1 MHITLTH
8 NRCFLYALR
17 IQLGAMTVQKIEN
30 MVGALVLAMSDSF
43 VLATQEQAPE
53 LGPAAAALALL
64 GHEPGMPI
72 ERLRRALGLS
82 HSGTVRL
89 IDRLVAAGVIERH
102 SSEHDRR
109 AVALHLT
116 KSGEEKCAA
125 ILAVRQQ
132 RISSALKVL
141 EPQELEALGKIA
153 EKLLKNQVHNL
164 DEAYCVCRL
173 CDPGACVNCPV
184 AAALDESGAAKKP

>member
-1 MHITLTH
+1 MHIK
-8 NRCFLYALR
+8 CYLYASR
-17 IQLGAMTVQKIEN
+17 IQIGAMTVQKIEN
-30 MVGALVLAMSDSF
+30 MVGALALALSDSF
-43 VLATQEQAPE
+43 MLATQEQAPE

-89 IDRLVAAGVIERH
+89 IDRLVAGGVIERH

-132 RISSALKVL
+132 RISCALKVL
-141 EPQELEALGKIA
+141 DPHELEALGKIA
-153 EKLLKNQVHNL
+153 EKLLKSQVHNL

-173 CDPGACVNCPV
+173 CDAAACVNCPV
-184 AAALDESGAAKKP
+184 AAALDESKAAQKISL

>member
-1 MHITLTH
+1 M
-8 NRCFLYALR
+8 
-17 IQLGAMTVQKIEN
+17 GAMKVQEIEN
-30 MVGALVLAMSDSF
+30 MVGALALALSDSF
-43 VLATQEQAPE
+43 MLATQEQAPE

-89 IDRLVAAGVIERH
+89 IDRLVAGGLIERH
-102 SSEHDRR
+102 SSEQDRR

-116 KSGEEKCAA
+116 ASGEEKCAA
-125 ILAVRQQ
+125 ILAVRRQ
-132 RISSALKVL
+132 RISQALKVL
-141 EPQELEALGKIA
+141 DPDELESLGKIA

-173 CDPGACVNCPV
+173 CDPTVCVNCPV
-184 AAALDESGAAKKP
+184 TVALEQCEAAQKS